1 MFGPVKEDIA
11 TVLSQHFSTVKTF
24 TNNELEEVLKTFYQ
38 RPYQSATY
46 RWRIHDLKER
56 GIIQN
61 MGRGVYAF
69 PQSNKNFQP
78 RITEEAS
85 RIYQTLRKSLPYTK
99 IALTDTAW
107 LNEFMVHQV
116 FKTYIV
122 IEVEKEA
129 ALSAFN
135 NLHDEFKQSYLN
147 PGRDVF
153 QYYIVHK
160 DQPVIINSMISE
172 SPLAETNDI
181 IIAALEKIL
190 VDLVSNELLYA
201 AQQEERTTIFVNA
214 FSKYFVNMSKLR
226 RYARRR
232 NRMEQIEELIKIT
245 ETNDR

>member
-1 MFGPVKEDIA
+1 MFEREKEDIA
-11 TVLSQHFSTVKTF
+11 TVLRQHFSTVKTF
-24 TNNELEEVLKTFYQ
+24 TKNELEEVLKTFYQ

-85 RIYQTLRKSLPYTK
+85 RIYQTIRKSLPYTK

-135 NLHDEFKQSYLN
+135 NLPHEFKQSYLN

-153 QYYIVHK
+153 DYYIVHN

-172 SPLAETNDI
+172 SPLSETNDI
-181 IIAALEKIL
+181 IVAALEKIL

-201 AQQEERTTIFVNA
+201 AQQEERKTIFVNA

-245 ETNDR
+245 ETSDR